1 MIKLDNSIELSITKM
16 YNYNMKYTEFAKN
29 FDLKLNEQQ
38 SAAVQSIGGNVL
50 LLAVPG
56 SGKTTVLV
64 SRLGYMIYCC
74 GIEPESILTMTYTV
88 SATHDMKE
96 RFISFFGDE
105 YAERLEF
112 RTINGVCQRIIGM
125 YERYNGTRA
134 FDVITN
140 EGEISRIISK
150 IYQSVEEE
158 FPTESDIKAVR
169 GYITYAKNMMLSDTE
184 IKDLDDTIDLYAIYK
199 QYNDFLRSHGL
210 MDYDD
215 QMVYAYR
222 ILMRYPEILK
232 AVRVRYKYICVDEA
246 QDTSKIQHMIIRL
259 ISSGNLFMVGDED
272 QSIYSFRAAY
282 PEALLSFE
290 TDYKDAKVLVM
301 EENFRSDANI
311 VNHADRFIQKNKYRH
326 KKTMKPTRRAITAV
340 KQLNSTSRLSQYGY
354 LLKVA
359 QNPERETAILYRD
372 NESMLPLVDLFERN
386 GIEYR
391 TRAADLTF
399 FSHKVTSDIS
409 DIIAFAYDPADSDI
423 FMRIYY
429 KLSSYLTKENAK
441 RACEIAKQKRIDI
454 LSAAEYLPLHQGTR
468 KSVKSLATHLS
479 NMRAEKAGNAVY
491 RINNF
496 MGYGDYLDRMNI
508 RDNKLSILEAIG
520 QKLSSPRELTTRLDE
535 LENILSNRKNTD
547 SKIILS
553 TIHSAK
559 GLEYDTVYLIDVC
572 DGIFPESVITNYR
585 NADEA
590 DIKAYEEERRLFYVG
605 ATRAKNRLNIFS
617 YSTSPSTFT
626 EEFFA
631 NEEVKRDKYTAFE
644 TGATIHHRAFG
655 RGRILSRDGELISVR
670 FDNGTI
676 KKLSL
681 AILIDQGLI

>member
-1 MIKLDNSIELSITKM
+1 MNYDNFISKF
-16 YNYNMKYTEFAKN
+16 N
-29 FDLKLNEQQ
+29 LKLNKQQ
-38 SAAVQSIGGNVL
+38 AEAVQSVEGNTL

-64 SRLGYMIYCC
+64 SRLGYMIYAC
-74 GIEPESILTMTYTV
+74 GIEPEAILTMTYTV
-88 SATHDMKE
+88 SATHDMKA
-96 RFISFFGDE
+96 RFRSFFGDE

-112 RTINGVCQRIIGM
+112 RTINGVCQRIIGL

-134 FDVITN
+134 FELLTN
-140 EGEISRIISK
+140 EGEISRVISR
-150 IYQSVEEE
+150 IYQSVEES
-158 FPTESDIKAVR
+158 FPTESDIKSVR

-184 IKDLDDTIDLYAIYK
+184 IDELDDCINILGIYK
-199 QYNDFLRSHGL
+199 QYNQHLRSNGL

-222 ILMRYPEILK
+222 ILSRYPEILK
-232 AVRVRYKYICVDEA
+232 SVQERYRYVCVDEA
-246 QDTSKIQHMIIRL
+246 QDTSKIQHEIIKL

-272 QSIYSFRAAY
+272 QSIYGFRAAY

-290 TDYKDAKVLVM
+290 RDHRNARILLM

-311 VNHADRFIQKNKYRH
+311 VAHADRFIQKNKFRH

-340 KQLNSTSRLSQYGY
+340 KQLNSTSRLSQYNY

-359 QNPERETAILYRD
+359 ADPERETAILYRD

-399 FSHKVTSDIS
+399 FGHKVTADIR
-409 DIIAFAYDPADSDI
+409 DIICFAYDPADADI

-429 KLSSYLTKENAK
+429 KLSSYLTKDNAK
-441 RACEIAKQKRIDI
+441 RACEIAKQKHIDI
-454 LSAAEYLPLHQGTR
+454 LSAAEYLLLHQGTR
-468 KSVKSLATHLS
+468 KSVKSLATHFQ
-479 NMRAEKAGNAVY
+479 NMRAEKAGNTVY
-491 RINNF
+491 RIKNY

-520 QKLSSPRELTTRLDE
+520 QRLASPRELLTRLDE
-535 LENILSNRKNTD
+535 LESILSDRKNTD
-547 SKIILS
+547 SKVILS

-572 DGIFPESVITNYR
+572 DGIFPETVISNYR

-590 DIKAYEEERRLFYVG
+590 DIKTYEEERRLFYVG
-605 ATRAKNRLNIFS
+605 VTRAKNRLNVFS
-617 YSTSPSTFT
+617 YSTAPSTFT
-626 EEFFA
+626 EEFFESEKQPEA
-631 NEEVKRDKYTAFE
+631 DRFTDFNV
-644 TGATIHHRAFG
+644 GTIINHRVFG

-670 FDNGTI
+670 FDNGDI

-681 AILIDQGLI
+681 GILISQGLI

>member
-1 MIKLDNSIELSITKM
+1 M
-16 YNYNMKYTEFAKN
+16 NYNEFIKE

-38 SAAVQSIGGNVL
+38 AEAVQSVHGNTL

-64 SRLGYMIYCC
+64 SRLGFMIYACS
-74 GIEPESILTMTYTV
+74 IEPENILTMTYTV
-88 SATHDMKE
+88 SATRDMKQ
-96 RFISFFGDE
+96 RFVSFFGDE
-105 YAERLEF
+105 YADRLEF

-125 YERYNGTRA
+125 YERYNGTKA

-140 EGEISRIISK
+140 DGEITRIISRI
-150 IYQSVEEE
+150 YQTVEEE
-158 FPTESDIKAVR
+158 FPTESDIKGLR
-169 GYITYAKNMMLSDTE
+169 SYITYAKNMMLSDPE
-184 IKDLDDTIDLYAIYK
+184 IEALDDTIDLLAIYK
-199 QYNDFLRSHGL
+199 QYNNTLKSMGF

-215 QMVYAYR
+215 QMVYAFR
-222 ILMRYPEILK
+222 ILRRYPDILN
-232 AVRVRYKYICVDEA
+232 AVRERYRYICVDEA
-246 QDTSKIQHMIIRL
+246 QDTSKIQHEIIKL

-272 QSIYSFRAAY
+272 QSIYGFRAAY

-290 TDYKDAKVLVM
+290 KDHKDAKILLM

-311 VNHADRFIQKNKYRH
+311 VKHADRFIQKNKYRH
-326 KKTMKPTRRAITAV
+326 KKNMKPTRRALTSV
-340 KQLNSTSRLSQYGY
+340 KQINSTSRLNQYNY

-359 QNPERETAILYRD
+359 SAPEHQTAILYRD

-399 FSHKVTSDIS
+399 FSHKVTSDIR
-409 DIIAFAYDPADSDI
+409 DIISFAYDPTDADI

-429 KLSSYLTKENAK
+429 KISSYLTKDYAK
-441 RACEIAKQKRIDI
+441 RACEIAWKKHIDI

-468 KSVKSLATHLS
+468 KSVKSLATHFE
-479 NMRAEKAGNAVY
+479 NMKAERAGNAVY
-491 RINNF
+491 RIKTY

-508 RDNKLSILEAIG
+508 RDNKLSVLEAIG
-520 QKLSSPRELTTRLDE
+520 HKLADPRELITRLDE
-535 LENILSNRKNTD
+535 LEVILAQRKDTD
-547 SKIILS
+547 SNVILS

-572 DGIFPESVITNYR
+572 DGIFPETVISNYR

-590 DIKAYEEERRLFYVG
+590 DIKSYEEERRLFYVG
-605 ATRAKNRLNIFS
+605 VTRAKNRLNIFS
-617 YSTSPSTFT
+617 YSTAPSGFT
-626 EEFFA
+626 EEFF
-631 NEEVKRDKYTAFE
+631 ETEKQPEKDKYADI
-644 TGATIHHRAFG
+644 TIGSVINHKVFG
-655 RGRILSRDGELISVR
+655 RGRILGRDGELISVR
-670 FDNGTI
+670 FDNGDI

-681 AILIDQGLI
+681 GILISQRLI

>member
-1 MIKLDNSIELSITKM
+1 MRYDEFIKKH
-16 YNYNMKYTEFAKN
+16 
-29 FDLKLNEQQ
+29 DLKLNSQQ
-38 SAAVQSIGGNVL
+38 SEAVRSVDGNTL

-64 SRLGYMIYCC
+64 SRLGYMIYAC
-74 GIEPESILTMTYTV
+74 GIEPEAILTMTYTV
-88 SATHDMKE
+88 SATHDMKA
-96 RFISFFGDE
+96 RFTSFFGDE
-105 YAERLEF
+105 YADRLEF
-112 RTINGVCQRIIGM
+112 RTINGVCQRIIGL

-134 FDVITN
+134 FALLSN
-140 EGEISRIISK
+140 EGEISRIISR
-150 IYQSVEEE
+150 IYQSVEED
-158 FPTESDIKAVR
+158 FPTESDIKTVR
-169 GYITYAKNMMLSDTE
+169 AYITYAKNMMLCDTGIDE
-184 IKDLDDTIDLYAIYK
+184 LDDSIDVLGIYK
-199 QYNDFLRSHGL
+199 QYNRHLRSNGL

-222 ILMRYPEILK
+222 ILSRYPDILK
-232 AVRVRYKYICVDEA
+232 GVQEKYRYVCVDEA
-246 QDTSKIQHMIIRL
+246 QDTSKIQHEIIKL

-272 QSIYSFRAAY
+272 QSIYGFRAAY

-290 TDYKDAKVLVM
+290 KDHKNAKILLM

-311 VNHADRFIQKNKYRH
+311 VAHADRFIQKNKFRH
-326 KKTMKPTRRAITAV
+326 QKTMKPTRGAITAV
-340 KQLNSTSRLSQYGY
+340 KQLNSTSRLSQYNY

-359 QNPERETAILYRD
+359 AEPEKETAILYRD
-372 NESMLPLVDLFERN
+372 NESMLPLIDLFERN

-391 TRAADLTF
+391 TRTADLTF
-399 FSHKVTSDIS
+399 FSHKVTADIK
-409 DIIAFAYDPADSDI
+409 DIISFAYDPADADV

-429 KLSSYLTKENAK
+429 KLSSYLTKDNAK
-441 RACEIAKQKRIDI
+441 RACEIAGQKHIDI

-468 KSVKSLATHLS
+468 KSVKSLATHFQ

-491 RINNF
+491 RIKNY

-520 QKLSSPRELTTRLDE
+520 QRLASPRELLTRLDE
-535 LENILSNRKNTD
+535 LESILSQRKNTD
-547 SKIILS
+547 SKVILS

-572 DGIFPESVITNYR
+572 DGIFPETVISNYR

-605 ATRAKNRLNIFS
+605 VTRAKNRLNVFS
-617 YSTSPSTFT
+617 YSTAPSTFT
-626 EEFFA
+626 EEFFESEKQPEA
-631 NEEVKRDKYTAFE
+631 DRFTDFNVGTV
-644 TGATIHHRAFG
+644 INHRVFG
-655 RGRILSRDGELISVR
+655 RGRILSRDGELIAVR
-670 FDNGTI
+670 FDSGDI

-681 AILIDQGLI
+681 GILISQGLI

>member
-1 MIKLDNSIELSITKM
+1 MNYSEFIT
-16 YNYNMKYTEFAKN
+16 Y

-38 SAAVQSIGGNVL
+38 AEAVQSVHGNTL

-64 SRLGYMIYCC
+64 SRLGYMVYAC
-74 GIEPESILTMTYTV
+74 GIEPENILTMTYTV
-88 SATHDMKE
+88 SATHDMKN

-105 YAERLEF
+105 YADRLEF
-112 RTINGVCQRIIGM
+112 RTINGVCQRIIGT
-125 YERYNGTRA
+125 YERFNGTKA
-134 FDVITN
+134 FDVLTN
-140 EGEISRIISK
+140 EGEISRIISR
-150 IYQSVEEE
+150 IYQSVEDD
-158 FPTESDIKAVR
+158 FPTESDIKGLR
-169 GYITYAKNMMLSDTE
+169 SYITYSKNMMLTDPE
-184 IKDLDDTIDLYAIYK
+184 IEELDDTIDLLAIYK
-199 QYNDFLRSHGL
+199 QYNETLKSKGL

-222 ILMRYPEILK
+222 ILRRYPDILRS
-232 AVRVRYKYICVDEA
+232 VRERYRYICVDEA
-246 QDTSKIQHMIIRL
+246 QDTSKIQHEIIKL

-272 QSIYSFRAAY
+272 QSIYGFRAAY

-290 TDYKDAKVLVM
+290 KDHADAKILLM

-311 VNHADRFIQKNKYRH
+311 VSHADRFIQKNKYRH
-326 KKTMKPTRRAITAV
+326 KKNMKPTRNAVTSV
-340 KQLNSTSRLSQYGY
+340 KQLSSTSRLSQYNY

-359 QNPERETAILYRD
+359 KEPERETAILYRD

-386 GIEYR
+386 GIVYR

-399 FSHKVTSDIS
+399 FSHKVTSDIR
-409 DIIAFAYDPADSDI
+409 DIISFAYDPTDADI

-429 KLSSYLTKENAK
+429 KISSYLTKDNAK
-441 RACEIAKQKRIDI
+441 RACEIAGKKHIDI
-454 LSAAEYLPLHQGTR
+454 LSATEYLPLHQGTR
-468 KSVKSLATHLS
+468 KSLKSLATHFE
-479 NMRAEKAGNAVY
+479 NMKAENAGNAVY
-491 RINNF
+491 RIKNY

-520 QKLSSPRELTTRLDE
+520 QMLPSPRELLTRLDE
-535 LENILSNRKNTD
+535 LEKLLSGRKNTD
-547 SKIILS
+547 SKVILS

-572 DGIFPESVITNYR
+572 DGIFPETVISNYR
-585 NADEA
+585 NAEET

-605 ATRAKNRLNIFS
+605 VTRAKNRLNIFS
-617 YSTSPSTFT
+617 YSTAPSVFT
-626 EEFFA
+626 EEFF
-631 NEEVKRDKYTAFE
+631 ESEKLPQRDKYADV
-644 TGATIHHRAFG
+644 TIGYAINHKVFG

-670 FDNGTI
+670 FDNGDI

-681 AILIDQGLI
+681 GILVSQGLI

>member
-1 MIKLDNSIELSITKM
+1 M
-16 YNYNMKYTEFAKN
+16 NYDEFIAE
-29 FDLKLNEQQ
+29 FDLKLNNQQ
-38 SAAVQSIGGNVL
+38 GKAVQSVEGNTM

-64 SRLGYMIYCC
+64 SRLGYMIYGC

-88 SATHDMKE
+88 SATHDMRQ

-105 YAERLEF
+105 YADRLEF
-112 RTINGVCQRIIGM
+112 RTINGVCQRIIAM

-134 FDVITN
+134 FDVLSN
-140 EGEISRIISK
+140 EGDISRILSK
-150 IYQSVEEE
+150 IYQAVEEE
-158 FPTESDIKAVR
+158 FPSESDIKALR
-169 GYITYAKNMMLSDTE
+169 SYITYSKNMMLTDTE
-184 IKDLDDTIDLYAIYK
+184 IDELDDNINILGIYK
-199 QYNDFLRSHGL
+199 QYNQQLRASAM

-222 ILMRYPEILK
+222 ILTRYPEILK
-232 AVRVRYKYICVDEA
+232 AVRDRYRYICVDEA
-246 QDTSKIQHMIIRL
+246 QDTSKIQHEIIKL

-272 QSIYSFRAAY
+272 QSIYGFRAAY

-290 TDYKDAKVLVM
+290 KDHKNAKILLM
-301 EENFRSDANI
+301 EDNFRSDANI
-311 VNHADRFIQKNKYRH
+311 VNHADRFIQRNKYRH

-359 QNPERETAILYRD
+359 LNPERETAILYRD

-399 FSHKVTSDIS
+399 FSHKVTSDIR
-409 DIIAFAYDPADSDI
+409 DIIAFAYDPADSEI

-429 KLSSYLTKENAK
+429 KLSSYLTKDNAQ
-441 RACEIAKQKRIDI
+441 RACEISKQKRIDI

-468 KSVKSLATHLS
+468 KSVKALSTHFQ

-491 RINNF
+491 RIKNY

-520 QKLSSPRELTTRLDE
+520 QKLSSPRELLTRLSE
-535 LENILSNRKNTD
+535 LENILSERKNIE
-547 SKIILS
+547 SKVILS

-572 DGIFPESVITNYR
+572 DGIFPETVISNYR
-585 NADEA
+585 NADET
-590 DIKAYEEERRLFYVG
+590 DIKAYEDERRLFYVG

-617 YSTSPSTFT
+617 YSTAPSTFT
-626 EEFFA
+626 EEFFDT
-631 NEEVKRDKYTAFE
+631 EKQPETDKFTDFNIG
-644 TGATIHHRAFG
+644 TVINHRVFG
-655 RGRILSRDGELISVR
+655 RGMILSRDGELISVR

>member
-1 MIKLDNSIELSITKM
+1 M
-16 YNYNMKYTEFAKN
+16 YNLIMRYEDFLQKY
-29 FDLKLNEQQ
+29 DLKLNKQQ
-38 SAAVQSIGGNVL
+38 SEAVQSVGGNVL

-64 SRLGYMIYCC
+64 SRLGYMIYGC

-88 SATHDMKE
+88 SATHDMKS
-96 RFISFFGDE
+96 RFVSFFGNE
-105 YAERLEF
+105 YADRLEF
-112 RTINGVCQRIIGM
+112 RTINGVCQRIIGL

-134 FDVITN
+134 FDVLSN

-150 IYQSVEEE
+150 IYQCVEDE

-169 GYITYAKNMMLSDTE
+169 AYITYAKNMMLDETA

-199 QYNDFLRSHGL
+199 QYNDHLRSHGL

-222 ILMRYPEILK
+222 ILKRYPEILK
-232 AVRVRYKYICVDEA
+232 AVRDRYKYICVDEA
-246 QDTSKIQHMIIRL
+246 QDTSKIQHMIIRI
-259 ISSGNLFMVGDED
+259 ISTGNLFMVGDED
-272 QSIYSFRAAY
+272 QSIYGFRAAY

-290 TDYKDAKVLVM
+290 KDYKDAKILVM

-311 VNHADRFIQKNKYRH
+311 VQHADRFIQKNKYRH
-326 KKTMKPTRRAITAV
+326 KKNMKPIRKAVTAV

-359 QNPERETAILYRD
+359 QAPERETAILYRD
-372 NESMLPLVDLFERN
+372 NESMLPLIDLFERN

-391 TRAADLTF
+391 TRATDLSF
-399 FSHKVTSDIS
+399 FTHKITSDIR
-409 DIIAFAYDPADSDI
+409 DIISFAYAPADSEI

-429 KLSSYLTKENAK
+429 KISSYLTKDNAK
-441 RACEIAKQKRIDI
+441 RACEIAAKKRIDI

-468 KSVKSLATHLS
+468 KSVKALSTHFQ
-479 NMRAEKAGNAVY
+479 NMMAEKAGNAVY
-491 RINNF
+491 RIKNY

-508 RDNKLSILEAIG
+508 RDNKLSILEAVG
-520 QKLSSPRELTTRLDE
+520 QKLSSPRELLTRLDE
-535 LENILSNRKNTD
+535 LEDILSERKNTE

-605 ATRAKNRLNIFS
+605 VTRAKNRLNIFS

-626 EEFFA
+626 EEFFG
-631 NEEVKRDKYTAFE
+631 NEEAIVDKYTSFE
-644 TGATIHHRAFG
+644 VGTIIRHRAFG

-681 AILIDQGLI
+681 AILIAQGLI

>member
-1 MIKLDNSIELSITKM
+1 M
-16 YNYNMKYTEFAKN
+16 NYDEFIAE
-29 FDLKLNEQQ
+29 FDLKLNNRQ
-38 SAAVQSIGGNVL
+38 AKAVQSVEGNTL

-64 SRLGYMIYCC
+64 SRLGYMIYGC

-88 SATHDMKE
+88 SATHDMRQ

-105 YAERLEF
+105 YADRLEF

-134 FDVITN
+134 FEVLSN
-140 EGEISRIISK
+140 EGEISRIISR

-169 GYITYAKNMMLSDTE
+169 GYITYTKNMMLTDTE
-184 IKDLDDTIDLYAIYK
+184 IDELDDTIDLLAIYK
-199 QYNDFLRSHGL
+199 QYNETLKSRSL

-222 ILMRYPEILK
+222 ILMRYPDVLK
-232 AVRVRYKYICVDEA
+232 GVRDRYKYICVDEA
-246 QDTSKIQHMIIRL
+246 QDTSKIQHEIIKL

-272 QSIYSFRAAY
+272 QSIYGFRAAY
-282 PEALLSFE
+282 PEVLLSFE
-290 TDYKDAKVLVM
+290 KDHKNAKILLM
-301 EENFRSDANI
+301 EDNFRSDANI

-326 KKTMKPTRRAITAV
+326 KKTMKPTRQGVTAV

-359 QNPERETAILYRD
+359 TFPRYETAILYRD

-391 TRAADLTF
+391 TRSADLTF
-399 FSHKVTSDIS
+399 FSHKVTSDIR
-409 DIIAFAYDPADSDI
+409 DIIAFAYDSTDSDI

-429 KLSSYLTKENAK
+429 KLSSYLTKDNAQ
-441 RACEIAKQKRIDI
+441 RACEISKQKRIDI

-468 KSVKSLATHLS
+468 KSVKALSTHFQ

-491 RINNF
+491 RIKNY

-520 QKLSSPRELTTRLDE
+520 QKLSSPRELLTRLSE
-535 LENILSNRKNTD
+535 LENILSERKNIE
-547 SKIILS
+547 SKVILS

-572 DGIFPESVITNYR
+572 DGIFPETVISNYR
-585 NADEA
+585 NADET

-617 YSTSPSTFT
+617 YSTAPSTFT
-626 EEFFA
+626 EEFFDT
-631 NEEVKRDKYTAFE
+631 EKQPETDKFTDFNIG
-644 TGATIHHRAFG
+644 TVINHRVFG

>member
-1 MIKLDNSIELSITKM
+1 MSINRFVEKFGLQ
-16 YNYNMKYTEFAKN
+16 
-29 FDLKLNEQQ
+29 LNDQQ
-38 SAAVQSIGGNVL
+38 KKAVQSVDGNTL

-64 SRLGYMIYCC
+64 SRLGYMIYNC

-88 SATHDMKE
+88 SATHDMRS
-96 RFISFFGDE
+96 RFTAFFGDE
-105 YAERLEF
+105 YADRLEF

-125 YERYNGTRA
+125 YEHYNDTRA

-140 EGEISRIISK
+140 EGEISRIISR
-150 IYQSVEEE
+150 IYQVVEDT

-169 GYITYAKNMMLSDTE
+169 SYITYCKNMMLTEAE
-184 IKDLDDTIDLYAIYK
+184 IKDIDDTVDLYAIYK
-199 QYNDFLRSHGL
+199 QYNDTLRASGL

-215 QMVYAYR
+215 QMVYAHR
-222 ILMRYPEILK
+222 ILKRYPDILN
-232 AVRVRYKYICVDEA
+232 AVKQKYRYICVDEA
-246 QDTSKIQHMIIRL
+246 QDTSKIQHEIIKL

-272 QSIYSFRAAY
+272 QSIYGFRAAY

-290 TDYKDAKVLVM
+290 SDYNDAKVLLM

-311 VNHADRFIQKNKYRH
+311 VAHADRFIQKNKLRH
-326 KKTMKPTRRAITAV
+326 QKTMKPTRRAVTPV
-340 KQLNSTSRLSQYGY
+340 KQLNSTSRLSQYSY

-359 QNPERETAILYRD
+359 QNPEKETAILYRD
-372 NESMLPLVDLFERN
+372 NESMLPLVDLFEQN

-399 FSHKVTSDIS
+399 FSHKVTADIR
-409 DIIAFAYDPADSDI
+409 DIISFAYDQTDADI

-429 KLSSYLTKENAK
+429 KISSYLTKDNAK
-441 RACEIAKQKRIDI
+441 RACEIAAQKRIDI
-454 LSAAEYLPLHQGTR
+454 LSAAEYLPIHQGTR
-468 KSVKSLATHLS
+468 KSVKALSTHFQ
-479 NMRAEKAGNAVY
+479 NMRAEKAGSAVY
-491 RINNF
+491 RIKNY

-520 QKLSSPRELTTRLDE
+520 QRLSSPRELITRLEE
-535 LENILSNRKNTD
+535 LEDILSERKNID

-572 DGIFPESVITNYR
+572 DGIFPENVISNYR
-585 NADEA
+585 NADET

-605 ATRAKNRLNIFS
+605 VTRAKNRLHIFS
-617 YSTSPSTFT
+617 YSTAPSTFT
-626 EEFFA
+626 EEFF
-631 NEEVKRDKYTAFE
+631 ETSKQLGTDKYTDFTVASV
-644 TGATIHHRAFG
+644 ISHRAFG

-670 FDNGTI
+670 FDNGSI

-681 AILIDQGLI
+681 GILISQKLI